1 MVSSWICIESNQA
14 AGKLI
19 LNLFRVNRKLFVFLC
34 TFQAILFGCETTENK
49 NIVSVQY
56 GRNHFYTDSIIDYAH
71 VSPIDKDSLV
81 QVVIEIPAGT
91 IDKWEL
97 NKSNGKLEWEIVNGK
112 PRQVNYLGYPGNY
125 GFIPQTLLSKEQ
137 GGDGDPLD
145 ALILGPAAERGS
157 VQKCKI
163 IGVLKLTDH
172 GENDDKII
180 AVSQN
185 SQMYKVND
193 ILEMENEFKGVLDIL
208 EIWFKN
214 YKGQRFLNSR
224 GYRGKA
230 EANSII
236 NKAIEQYKAK

>member
-1 MVSSWICIESNQA
+1 M
-14 AGKLI
+14 L
-19 LNLFRVNRKLFVFLC
+19 RVNRKLFVFLC
-34 TFQAILFGCETTENK
+34 TFLAILFACETSENQ
-49 NIVSVQY
+49 NIISVQN
-56 GRNHFYTDSIIDYAH
+56 GKNHFSSDSIIDYTH
-71 VSPIDKDSLV
+71 VSPFDKDSLV

-97 NKSNGKLEWEIVNGK
+97 NKSSGQLEWEIVNGK
-112 PRQVNYLGYPGNY
+112 PRKVNYLGYPGNY

-145 ALILGPAAERGS
+145 VLILGPAVERGS
-157 VQKCKI
+157 IQKCKI

-172 GENDDKII
+172 TENDDKII

-185 SQMYKVND
+185 SEMYMVND
-193 ILEMENEFKGVLDIL
+193 ILEMENEFNGVLDIV

-214 YKGQRFLNSR
+214 YKGQRLLKSK

-230 EANSII
+230 QAISII
-236 NKAIEQYKAK
+236 NKAIKQSKEQ

>member
-1 MVSSWICIESNQA
+1 M
-14 AGKLI
+14 
-19 LNLFRVNRKLFVFLC
+19 NRNLFVFLC
-34 TFQAILFGCETTENK
+34 TFQAILIGCETSDNQNT
-49 NIVSVQY
+49 VSVQN
-56 GRNHFYTDSIIDYAH
+56 GKNHFSSDSIIDYTH
-71 VSPIDKDSLV
+71 VSPFDKDSLV

-97 NKSNGKLEWEIVNGK
+97 NKSSGQLEWEIVNGK
-112 PRQVNYLGYPGNY
+112 PRKVNYLGYPGNY

-145 ALILGPAAERGS
+145 VLILGPAVERGS
-157 VQKCKI
+157 IQKCKI

-172 GENDDKII
+172 TENDDKII

-185 SQMYKVND
+185 SEMYMVND
-193 ILEMENEFKGVLDIL
+193 ILEMENEFNGVLDIV

-214 YKGQRFLNSR
+214 YKGQRLLKSK

-230 EANSII
+230 QAISII
-236 NKAIEQYKAK
+236 NKAIKQSKEQ

>member
-1 MVSSWICIESNQA
+1 M
-14 AGKLI
+14 
-19 LNLFRVNRKLFVFLC
+19 NLLKVNRKLFVFLY
-34 TFQAILFGCETTENK
+34 TFQAILFACETSENQ
-49 NIVSVQY
+49 NIVSVEN
-56 GRNHFYTDSIIDYAH
+56 GINHFSKDSIIDYSN
-71 VSPIDKDSLV
+71 VSPFDKDSLL
-81 QVVIEIPAGT
+81 QAVIEIPAGT

-97 NKSNGKLEWEIVNGK
+97 NKSNGQLEWEIVNGK
-112 PRQVNYLGYPGNY
+112 PRKVNYLGYPGNY

-145 ALILGPAAERGS
+145 VLILGPPVERGS
-157 VQKCKI
+157 IQKCKI
-163 IGVLKLTDH
+163 IGVLKLTDDT
-172 GENDDKII
+172 ENDDKII

-193 ILEMENEFKGVLDIL
+193 ILEMENEFNGVLDIV

>member
-1 MVSSWICIESNQA
+1 M
-14 AGKLI
+14 
-19 LNLFRVNRKLFVFLC
+19 NRKLFVFLC
-34 TFQAILFGCETTENK
+34 TFQAILIGCETSENQ
-49 NIVSVQY
+49 NIEFLQN
-56 GRNHFYTDSIIDYAH
+56 GRKHFSKDSIIDYAKI
-71 VSPIDKDSLV
+71 SPFYKDSLV
-81 QVVIEIPAGT
+81 QAVIEIPTGT

-97 NKSNGKLEWEIVNGK
+97 NKSSGQLEWEIVNGK
-112 PRQVNYLGYPGNY
+112 PRKVNYLGYPGNY

-145 ALILGPAAERGS
+145 VLILGPAVERGS
-157 VQKCKI
+157 IQKCKI

-172 GENDDKII
+172 TENDDKII

-185 SQMYKVND
+185 SKMYKVND
-193 ILEMENEFKGVLDIL
+193 ILEMENEFKGVLDIV